1 MWTYTGR
8 KWSRGQL
15 KDGKETLHQCMFFAL
30 SNGVPIEREG
40 DIIGG
45 YGHGGK
51 EAKCI
56 LVVVVLGITLSDGI
70 ECLGNLC
77 RCG

>member
-1 MWTYTGR
+1 
-8 KWSRGQL
+8 
-15 KDGKETLHQCMFFAL
+15 MFFAL